1 MKTGEFTNEE
11 IAYLRSLPA
20 VSRVTNGRIRYTEDF
35 RRECMRRYAAGESP
49 AKIFHE
55 AGLDSS
61 LIGYKRI
68 EQCISRWRDSSVSA
82 TAAAD
87 TGEPKDDESA
97 RGFSPSLHL
106 RSGKRDLRDLL
117 IAQQVRR
124 IDELERE
131 VAQLHAWIDGRYHG
145 SDDGTVVTGD
155 LSVPSVPTTA
165 IAPRGATASAPVR
178 SVDSTLSDADGRD
191 GSVAPVNAPVDAPV
205 DAPNAPW

>member
-68 EQCISRWRDSSVSA
+68 ERCISRWRDSSVSA
-82 TAAAD
+82 SPVENA
-87 TGEPKDDESA
+87 GETKDGDSA

-106 RSGKRDLRDLL
+106 RSGKRDLL

-145 SDDGTVVTGD
+145 SDDGTVVTGG

-191 GSVAPVNAPVDAPV
+191 GSVAPVNAPVDAP
-205 DAPNAPW
+205 NAPW

>member
-68 EQCISRWRDSSVSA
+68 ERCISRWRDSSASA
-82 TAAAD
+82 SPVENA
-87 TGEPKDDESA
+87 GEAKDGDAA

-131 VAQLHAWIDGRYHG
+131 VAQLRAQIDGQHRG
-145 SDDGTVVTGD
+145 FDDGTASESGA
-155 LSVPSVPTTA
+155 SMPA
-165 IAPRGATASAPVR
+165 MIAPHRPAESWADQSEPTLVVIDDRDESDDAGRRAERASVHA
-178 SVDSTLSDADGRD
+178 SLSRR
-191 GSVAPVNAPVDAPV
+191 N
-205 DAPNAPW
+205 

>member
-68 EQCISRWRDSSVSA
+68 ERCISRWRDSSVSA

-131 VAQLHAWIDGRYHG
+131 VAQLRAQIDGQHR
-145 SDDGTVVTGD
+145 SFDDGTLPESGT
-155 LSVPSVPTTA
+155 SMPA
-165 IAPRGATASAPVR
+165 MIAPHRPAESWADQSEPTLVVIDDRDESDDAGRRAERASVHA
-178 SVDSTLSDADGRD
+178 SLSHR
-191 GSVAPVNAPVDAPV
+191 N
-205 DAPNAPW
+205 